1 MRLYALAITIL
12 EFASESRLIFMRLC
26 LILKINS
33 AHRYCDVAH
42 CSEIARGLCGAHTK
56 TVSMHLHADGWSNY
70 RLATVVFEPI
80 VAFSNAVKG
89 IRRTDILFD
98 NQPLDTS
105 LVSGGEDG
113 GDVEGAM
120 TYFGKGA

>member
-1 MRLYALAITIL
+1 MHLTITIL
-12 EFASESRLIFMRLC
+12 EFVGERWIIFMRLC

-33 AHRYCDVAH
+33 AHPYCDVAH

-56 TVSMHLHADGWSNY
+56 TVSMHLHTDGWGDY
-70 RLATVVFEPI
+70 RLSAVVFEPR

-89 IRRTDILFD
+89 VCGANVLLD
-98 NQPLDTS
+98 NQPLDAGT
-105 LVSGGEDG
+105 VGGSEDG

-120 TYFGKGA
+120 AHFGKGS